1 MQCLLLSTTCA
12 CGGAAVEL
20 QSACAAVCHCC
31 MQLMNMM
38 SSEQWAD
45 ATIAAYPYIVPAPKC
60 KFDVQLLSALLSFFI
75 YFHSIYLF
83 VYLSICLSI
92 QIVTCRHV
100 QQGWPSACI
109 VTVQCCQLAGT
120 WLIG

>member
-12 CGGAAVEL
+12 CGCAAVEL

-45 ATIAAYPYIVPAPKC
+45 ATIAAYPYILPAPKC

-75 YFHSIYLF
+75 YFFIFIYLLF
-83 VYLSICLSI
+83 IYYLF
-92 QIVTCRHV
+92 
-100 QQGWPSACI
+100 
-109 VTVQCCQLAGT
+109 
-120 WLIG
+120 